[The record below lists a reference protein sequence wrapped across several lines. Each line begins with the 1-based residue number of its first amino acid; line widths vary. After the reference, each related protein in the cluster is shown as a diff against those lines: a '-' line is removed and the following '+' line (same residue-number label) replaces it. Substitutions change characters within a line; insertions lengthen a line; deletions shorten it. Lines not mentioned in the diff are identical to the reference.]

1 MIEGFISDYY
11 IFVPEFDALLDM
23 NHIEEINRLV
33 DDKHKDELEVEKN
46 VEDKRIDL
54 FIWQGILVRKMSQAK
69 NMVMNT
75 IMHETYNK
83 FYQRI
88 KVAKTL
94 RELQNLEKEIFSV
107 YSNFIT
113 YYSEV
118 TDNYTLNRIL
128 KQIHMNIESY
138 ISLQTISEELNLSK
152 PYISSVFKEHMGVTV
167 MDYITNLKINRA
179 KTLLSTTTQSILEIS
194 QRLGFHDSSHFC
206 KAFKKVTGVIPRE
219 YRKR

>member
-1 MIEGFISDYY
+1 MIEGFISDCF

-23 NHIEEINRLV
+23 NNIGEINRLIEN
-33 DDKHKDELEVEKN
+33 KHKYELEVEKN
-46 VEDKRIDL
+46 VEDKKIDL
-54 FIWQGILVRKMSQAK
+54 FIWQGVLVRKISQAK

-75 IMHETYNK
+75 IMHEVYNK

-88 KVAKTL
+88 KSCRNLK
-94 RELQNLEKEIFSV
+94 ELQDLEKEIFSV
-107 YSNFIT
+107 YSDFVI

-128 KQIHMNIESY
+128 KHIHMNIENY
-138 ISLQTISEELNLSK
+138 ISLQTISEDLNLSK
-152 PYISSVFKEHMGVTV
+152 SYISLVFKEHMGLTV

-179 KTLLSTTTQSILEIS
+179 KTLLTTTTQSIMEIS
-194 QRLGFHDSSHFC
+194 QILGFHDSSHFG
-206 KAFKKVTGVIPRE
+206 KAFKKVTGVTPRE

>member
-1 MIEGFISDYY
+1 MMEGFITDYS
-11 IFVPEFDALLDM
+11 IFIPEFDALLDM
-23 NHIEEINRLV
+23 NNIEEINRLIEN
-33 DDKHKDELEVEKN
+33 KHKYEQEVEKN
-46 VEDKRIDL
+46 VEDKKIDL
-54 FIWQGILVRKMSQAK
+54 FIWQGILVRKISQAK

-88 KVAKTL
+88 KACRNLK
-94 RELQNLEKEIFSV
+94 ELQALEKEIFSV
-107 YSNFIT
+107 YSDFVI

-128 KQIHMNIESY
+128 KHIHMNIESY

-152 PYISSVFKEHMGVTV
+152 PYISLVFKEHMSITV

-179 KTLLSTTTQSILEIS
+179 KTLLTTTTQSIMEIS
-194 QRLGFHDSSHFC
+194 QILGFHDSSHFG
-206 KAFKKVTGVIPRE
+206 KAFKKVTGVTPRE
-219 YRKR
+219 YRNR

>member
-1 MIEGFISDYY
+1 MIEGFISDYF

-23 NHIEEINRLV
+23 NNISEINRLIES
-33 DDKHKDELEVEKN
+33 KHKYELEVEKN
-46 VEDKRIDL
+46 IEDKRIDL
-54 FIWQGILVRKMSQAK
+54 FIWQGVLVRKISQAK

-88 KVAKTL
+88 KSCRNLK
-94 RELQNLEKEIFSV
+94 ELQNLENEIFSV
-107 YSNFIT
+107 YSDFVI

-128 KQIHMNIESY
+128 KHIHMNIESY
-138 ISLQTISEELNLSK
+138 ISLQDISEDLNLSK
-152 PYISSVFKEHMGVTV
+152 PYISLVFKKHMGLTV
-167 MDYITNLKINRA
+167 MDYIMNLKINRA
-179 KTLLSTTTQSILEIS
+179 KTFLTTTTQSIMEIS
-194 QRLGFHDSSHFC
+194 QILGFHDSSHFC
-206 KAFKKVTGVIPRE
+206 KTFKKITGVTATE

>member
-1 MIEGFISDYY
+1 MIEGFISDYF

-23 NHIEEINRLV
+23 NDIEEINRLI
-33 DDKHKDELEVEKN
+33 DDKHKDEQEVEKN

-54 FIWQGILVRKMSQAK
+54 FIWQGILVRKISQVK

-88 KVAKTL
+88 KAGRTL
-94 RELQNLEKEIFSV
+94 KELQTLEKEIFSV
-107 YSNFIT
+107 YSNFVI

-128 KQIHMNIESY
+128 KHIHMNIESY
-138 ISLQTISEELNLSK
+138 ISLQTISEQLNLSK
-152 PYISSVFKEHMGVTV
+152 PYISLVFKEHMGVTV

-194 QRLGFHDSSHFC
+194 QLLGFHDSSHFC
-206 KAFKKVTGVIPRE
+206 KAFKRVAGVTPRE
-219 YRKR
+219 YRKG